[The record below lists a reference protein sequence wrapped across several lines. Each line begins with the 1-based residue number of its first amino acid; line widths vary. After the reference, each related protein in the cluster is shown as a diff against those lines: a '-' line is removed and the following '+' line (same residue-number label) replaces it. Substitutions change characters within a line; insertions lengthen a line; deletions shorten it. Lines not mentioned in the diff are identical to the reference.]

1 MEGHDV
7 KQESKGLGDTVAKIT
22 NFFGIDKV
30 ADAVA
35 KLAGA
40 EGCGCNERR
49 QLLNDLFPYDGKIR
63 YFEVKQQF
71 KWHES
76 DYFKGQRLEITKSHP
91 IHGGVITLVKDGIL
105 EEIIK

>member
-1 MEGHDV
+1 MEGFDP
-7 KQESKGLGDTVAKIT
+7 KQDSQGLGDTIAKIT

-49 QLLNDLFPYDGKIR
+49 QLLNELFPYDTTVRKFLVVRNFSWEGKTYNEGDII
-63 YFEVKQQF
+63 EVNKNHPVQ
-71 KWHES
+71 
-76 DYFKGQRLEITKSHP
+76 KGVLA
-91 IHGGVITLVKDGIL
+91 LAKDNIIQ
-105 EEIIK
+105 EII

>member
-1 MEGHDV
+1 MEGFDP
-7 KQESKGLGDTVAKIT
+7 KQESQGIGDTIAKIT

-49 QLLNDLFPYDGKIR
+49 MFLNELFPYDTTVRKFKVLR
-63 YFEVKQQF
+63 QFNWKTDAYFE
-71 KWHES
+71 
-76 DYFKGQRLEITKSHP
+76 GQVVEVDKNHP
-91 IHGGVITLVKDGIL
+91 LQPNVINLVKDKVI
-105 EEIIK
+105 EEII

>member
-1 MEGHDV
+1 MEGFDP
-7 KQESKGLGDTVAKIT
+7 KQESQGLGDTIAKIT

-49 QLLNDLFPYDGKIR
+49 EMLNQLFPYEGKTR
-63 YFEVKQQF
+63 KFKMLKQFHFNGETYFE
-71 KWHES
+71 
-76 DYFKGQRLEITKSHP
+76 GQELEVTKNHP
-91 IHGGVITLVKDGIL
+91 LFGMVLILAKDGVI
-105 EEIIK
+105 EEI

>member
-7 KQESKGLGDTVAKIT
+7 KQESKGLGDTIAKVT

-30 ADAVA
+30 ADAIA

-63 YFEVKQQF
+63 YFEVKKQF
-71 KWHES
+71 NWQGT

-91 IHGGVITLVKDGIL
+91 VYGGVITLVKDEIL
-105 EEIIK
+105 EEITK